1 MGELRC
7 ILNSEHLELGDDL
20 VQQRVGGVVEAEAV
34 GAEYLHTETLVVR
47 PAPAPAQA
55 APGRAPAPAPTAPGG
70 HAGQGEG
77 GGGGG

>member
-20 VQQRVGGVVEAEAV
+20 VQQRVGGVVETEAV

-55 APGRAPAPAPTAPGG
+55 APGRAPAPAAPGG
-70 HAGQGEG
+70 HACQGEG

>member
-47 PAPAPAQA
+47 PAPAQA
-55 APGRAPAPAPTAPGG
+55 APGRAPAPAPTAPCG

>member
-47 PAPAPAQA
+47 PTPAPAPAQA
-55 APGRAPAPAPTAPGG
+55 APGRAPAPTTPCG